1 MVSCQELLP
10 AYVPGGGA
18 VEEALSI
25 AVRNESLKYPGKEQI
40 AIQAFANSLEVI
52 PILLTRNSGLDSTD
66 ITELRA
72 KHVEGMYEYG
82 IDVFS
87 KDLVNVI
94 EAGLIEPLVVKEQ
107 VLKTCAEVASTIIRI
122 NDVIDRRYAKRHRR
136 EMPKLTKGLNS
147 AHAQHLSLITT
158 SKIPTVEY
166 YVLPMFYRGRYR
178 DYRNKGD
185 DNR

>member
-1 MVSCQELLP
+1 MISNLVNEP

-52 PILLTRNSGLDSTD
+52 PILLARNSGLDPTD
-66 ITELRA
+66 IITELRA

-107 VLKTCAEVASTIIRI
+107 VLKTCTEVASTIIRI
-122 NDVIDRRYAKRHRR
+122 DDVIDRRYAKRHRG
-136 EMPKLTKGLNS
+136 EMP
-147 AHAQHLSLITT
+147 
-158 SKIPTVEY
+158 
-166 YVLPMFYRGRYR
+166 
-178 DYRNKGD
+178 
-185 DNR
+185 